1 MLRTVI
7 LSMWMPQVRQG
18 ALESAVAPRRVLCRY
33 ADHEGIVNLTAG
45 LCTAPAQCGILVPQ
59 PELLVRG
66 ERFPDTDPPS

>member
-1 MLRTVI
+1 MISTL
-7 LSMWMPQVRQG
+7 Q
-18 ALESAVAPRRVLCRY
+18 EVLDLVGTLDDSTGENSSRERFRNY
-33 ADHEGIVNLTAG
+33 LTRGIVNLTAP